1 MWSRLQ
7 NVGEFMDDHVVRT
20 ARQSNPARSMPCHV
34 SRTMATSCE
43 VPHHE
48 PNPARGR
55 GGNTAGVIGAG
66 SIGPKRGPDFRNHNR
81 SRATAARVRPT
92 SG

>member
-34 SRTMATSCE
+34 SRTMATSCRSPSGPIHS
-43 VPHHE
+43 V
-48 PNPARGR
+48 ARAPVDR
-55 GGNTAGVIGAG
+55 TEERACG
-66 SIGPKRGPDFRNHNR
+66 S
-81 SRATAARVRPT
+81 RVRRAPILRSPGFPHT
-92 SG
+92 LSA